1 MECKGNKR
9 DSIST
14 NYGACLHHRPPVLQ
28 ELDRLNSSQRGVL
41 TQPADGNSYM
51 LLQLIMLESM
61 TEGTK
66 GRYAICSFLLS
77 EKDAILLHK
86 VPPQALLLS

>member
-1 MECKGNKR
+1 MECKGNKK

-14 NYGACLHHRPPVLQ
+14 NYGGCLHHRPPVLQ

-66 GRYAICSFLLS
+66 GRCNLQLFVI
-77 EKDAILLHK
+77 
-86 VPPQALLLS
+86 